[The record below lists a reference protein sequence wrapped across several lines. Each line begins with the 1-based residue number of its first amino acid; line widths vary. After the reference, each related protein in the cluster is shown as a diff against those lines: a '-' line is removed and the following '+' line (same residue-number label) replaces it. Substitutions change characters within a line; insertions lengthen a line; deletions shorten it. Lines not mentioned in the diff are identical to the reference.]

1 MFSSSPA
8 RPCSLEQLT
17 VSERDRSLRPVHPA
31 RRTVGQSLKSVIRRS
46 GRRSYVWVAV
56 WSGGRFSTIHNQP
69 RGSRDVE
76 LNHTDTPAAA
86 EYATVYV
93 AFELSKATEHLG
105 VILPGSQKLSC
116 FRIDG
121 GDLAALS
128 VHLAKWRAKAAT
140 AGKPVRIVSCY
151 EAGYDGHWLHRW
163 LTNQGVINYEIDPA
177 SIQVNRR
184 ARRPKTDRIDLEQ
197 PMSTLSPVTCA
208 ASRGCAAWCECPRR
222 RMRTA
227 GASRVSAIGC

>member
-1 MFSSSPA
+1 VADGQEVGFPPSTTN
-8 RPCSLEQLT
+8 LE
-17 VSERDRSLRPVHPA
+17 DREMS
-31 RRTVGQSLKSVIRRS
+31 K
-46 GRRSYVWVAV
+46 
-56 WSGGRFSTIHNQP
+56 
-69 RGSRDVE
+69 

-93 AFELSKATEHLG
+93 AFELSKANWHLG
-105 VILPGSQKLSC
+105 VILPGSQKLSR

-163 LTNQGVINYEIDPA
+163 LTNQGVINYEIDPGEHSGQPSRA
-177 SIQVNRR
+177 AAEDGSDRSGAADEHAAALPARR
-184 ARRPKTDRIDLEQ
+184 AAGVQ
-197 PMSTLSPVTCA
+197 H
-208 ASRGCAAWCECPRR
+208 
-222 RMRTA
+222 
-227 GASRVSAIGC
+227 GASALAGG